1 MKPKREEANKMSKN
15 RRPEECGLFPIVKLA
30 KIEQADEPKEVHPV
44 VFACKYVLVTLLEA
58 FVTVVQLV
66 LMQIAVFLFLF
77 APVALGLF
85 IKYLGFF
92 N

>member
-1 MKPKREEANKMSKN
+1 MSKN
-15 RRPEECGLFPIVKLA
+15 SRPEECGLFPIVKLA
-30 KIEQADEPKEVHPV
+30 KIEQADEPTEVHPV

>member
-1 MKPKREEANKMSKN
+1 MSKN
-15 RRPEECGLFPIVKLA
+15 RRPEECGLFPIVKLE
-30 KIEQADEPKEVHPV
+30 KFEQADEPKEVHPV
-44 VFACKYVLVTLLEA
+44 VFACKYVLLTLLEA

>member
-1 MKPKREEANKMSKN
+1 MSKN

-30 KIEQADEPKEVHPV
+30 KIEQADEPTEVHPV